1 MQESVSDPLRQA
13 FVDAQQVFLSR
24 YGVNAA
30 SRFVDVPSI
39 GGRAHALV
47 TGEGPPVVMLSGLG
61 NPGAMWAPLM
71 AELNG
76 FRLVAI
82 DLPGFGLTD
91 AKPEMAR
98 DPRKSAVRFFED
110 ALGALGLDSPPI
122 IANSL
127 GSLWSMWLALD
138 RPGRVAKLVHVGA
151 PGSIPGLTPPLPFR
165 LLSVRPLGRLQT
177 RLQPP
182 SPAGI
187 AQLSKAV
194 NEYPLV
200 PELVDLL
207 VATGRLPGGRL
218 TMLDALHFLLR
229 LRGARPEAML
239 TDADLARMAQPTLLV
254 WGEQDP
260 FAAVEA
266 GEHMAATMPDAQL
279 HVVPTGHAPWLTYSE
294 HVGPVVGAFLRGES
308 S

>member
-1 MQESVSDPLRQA
+1 MQDSVSQA
-13 FVDAQQVFLSR
+13 FVDAQQAFLDR
-24 YGVNAA
+24 YGVEAI

-47 TGEGPPVVMLSGLG
+47 SGEGPPAVMLSGLG
-61 NPGAMWAPLM
+61 NPAAMWAPLM
-71 AELNG
+71 AELSG
-76 FRLVAI
+76 FRLIAV

-91 AKPEMAR
+91 TKPGMVRHLR
-98 DPRKSAVRFFED
+98 DSAVRFLEGAFD
-110 ALGALGLDSPPI
+110 ALELDGPPI

-138 RPGRVAKLVHVGA
+138 RPGRVAKLVHVGV
-151 PGSIPGLTPPLPFR
+151 PGSIPGFTPPLPFR
-165 LLSVRPLGRLQT
+165 LLSVRPLGRLLT

-207 VATGRLPGGRL
+207 VATGRLPGARPTL
-218 TMLDALHFLLR
+218 LATLHALVR
-229 LRGARPEAML
+229 LRGPRPDTML
-239 TDADLARMAQPTLLV
+239 TDADLARMAQPTV
-254 WGEQDP
+254 FIWGERDP
-260 FAAVEA
+260 FGSVDVGAHVAAA
-266 GEHMAATMPDAQL
+266 MPDAEL
-279 HVVPTGHAPWLTYSE
+279 HVVSTGHGPWLTQSE
-294 HVGPVVGAFLRGES
+294 RIASIVGPFLRGAP
-308 S
+308 